1 MTRSPS
7 TFYLLQ
13 DVGCLSGPN
22 ERLGV
27 GVVLRDVSF
36 NGLDQ
41 LFDISEATASDLF
54 LSDVSKEALD
64 HVEPGSTGRSEM
76 NMEAGMSLQPSL
88 PSCHQDHLSPLRCP
102 HGDRSPARPL
112 LEFLSLLI

>member
-1 MTRSPS
+1 MTGSPS

-13 DVGCLSGPN
+13 DVGCFSRPN

-41 LFDISEATASDLF
+41 LVDISEATASDL
-54 LSDVSKEALD
+54 LLRDVSKEALD
-64 HVEPGSTGRSEM
+64 HVEPGSAGRSEM
-76 NMEAGMSLQPSL
+76 NMEAGMMLQPGL
-88 PSCHQDHLSPLRCP
+88 HR
-102 HGDRSPARPL
+102 RMFVR
-112 LEFLSLLI
+112 

>member
-1 MTRSPS
+1 MTGGASA
-7 TFYLLQ
+7 FDLLQ
-13 DVGCLSGPN
+13 DVGGFSRPN

-27 GVVLRDVSF
+27 GVVLSDIGF

-41 LFDISEATASDLF
+41 FGDISKAAASDLF

-76 NMEAGMSLQPSL
+76 NMEAGMLLQPGL
-88 PSCHQDHLSPLRCP
+88 HR
-102 HGDRSPARPL
+102 RMFVR
-112 LEFLSLLI
+112 

>member
-1 MTRSPS
+1 MTGSPS

-13 DVGCLSGPN
+13 DIGCLSGPN

-27 GVVLRDVSF
+27 GVVLSNISL

-41 LFDISEATASDLF
+41 LVDISKAAASDLF
-54 LSDVSKEALD
+54 LGDVSKKALD

-76 NMEAGMSLQPSL
+76 DMEAGMSLQPSL
-88 PSCHQDHLSPLRCP
+88 HR
-102 HGDRSPARPL
+102 GMFVR
-112 LEFLSLLI
+112 